1 MIDVTKI
8 FKRAWK
14 ILWSYRALWL
24 IGLVLA
30 LTTAGTM
37 PNNNNSNWREDAR
50 GWQPGQNLT
59 FPTGETLR
67 DAWDQ
72 MRQEINRGIT
82 WENFSSQ
89 EWNTLLWIIVGIV
102 VAALALGV
110 VMTIARYV
118 SETSVIRMV
127 DEYERTGQKVSL
139 RQGLR
144 YGWSR
149 TAWRLFLI
157 NLLVILPIV
166 IMVASGL
173 LIGVGIFFLVS
184 GGSNFFSTTGVIAA
198 IGLFFLL
205 IFLGVILV
213 TGVLLLRDL
222 FWRAC
227 ALEEVGVGE
236 ALRLGWRM
244 VRQNWKSVG
253 LTWLVLIAVRIAW
266 SIALVLAFFLILP
279 LLVVTVLAGLV
290 VGGLPGLLVGG
301 LSSLFLGGPL
311 PWIVGAIVGLPFF
324 LVVAFSPLIF
334 LRGLVLV
341 YNSTV
346 WTLTYREL
354 NALQSLAPQSLPAD
368 DLPDPTTGS
377 SDLEPVTPGE

>member
-14 ILWSYRALWL
+14 ILWSYRALWM
-24 IGLVLA
+24 IGLILA
-30 LTTAGTM
+30 LTTAAAM
-37 PNNNNSNWREDAR
+37 PRNNINWREDAR
-50 GWQPGQNLT
+50 DWQPGHSLP
-59 FPTGETLR
+59 FPNGDTLR
-67 DAWDQ
+67 DAWEE
-72 MRQEINRGIT
+72 MRVDVNRDFHWDDISRG
-82 WENFSSQ
+82 
-89 EWNTLLWIIVGIV
+89 EWTTFLWIMIGIV
-102 VAALALGV
+102 LMLLALGIV
-110 VMTIARYV
+110 TTFARFV
-118 SETSVIRMV
+118 AETSAIRMV

-157 NLLVILPIV
+157 NVLVTLPIV
-166 IMVASGL
+166 ILVVFGL

-184 GGSNFFSTTGVIAA
+184 GGSNFFSTTGMIAA

-205 IFLGVILV
+205 LFLGIILV
-213 TGVLLLRDL
+213 TGMMLLRDL

-227 ALEEVGVGE
+227 ALEGVGVGE
-236 ALRLGWRM
+236 ALRLGWNM

-253 LTWLVLIAVRIAW
+253 LTWLVLIAVRITW
-266 SIALVLAFFLILP
+266 SIALVVAFFLSLP
-279 LLVVTVLAGLV
+279 LLVVTILAGLV
-290 VGGLPGLLVGG
+290 AGGLPGLLVGG
-301 LSSLFLGGPL
+301 LSSMFLGGPL
-311 PWIVGAIVGLPFF
+311 PWIVGTVVGLPFF

-334 LRGLVLV
+334 LRGLELV

-354 NALQSLAPQSLPAD
+354 NALQSLAPQSLPSD

-377 SDLEPVTPGE
+377 PDLEPVTPGE